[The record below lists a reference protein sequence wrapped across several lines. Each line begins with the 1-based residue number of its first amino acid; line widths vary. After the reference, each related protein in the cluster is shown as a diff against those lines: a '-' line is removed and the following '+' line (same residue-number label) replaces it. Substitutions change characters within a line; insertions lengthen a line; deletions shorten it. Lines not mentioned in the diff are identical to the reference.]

1 MIIKRI
7 SAALLLC
14 AMLLSVAVSCGG
26 KDENSPD
33 GSDKPAGEETAEAT
47 VSEESTI
54 EPLEVRDLGGKDFR
68 VLVYKQGD
76 PGTWFQYLDFEWT
89 EEAAGDL
96 INDNI
101 MNRNIAIEEKYNI
114 RIVSN
119 QVSDVVSTA
128 RKAITAGSDEFE
140 ILEPYCDSA
149 YSMAGEG
156 LLYNIYDLPYCEFDM
171 PWWDSNIQRDLSLQ
185 NRLWTVT
192 GDISMF
198 DEELSYVVY
207 YNQVLAKQYE
217 IEDCYELAR
226 SGKWTI
232 DKMAELGRIVTHDL
246 NGDGVLGDEDV
257 YGVVTDYGVGRSWFY
272 AMGAQ
277 LCKLESDGTPKL
289 VVGEPHS
296 QAAFDKISAL
306 MNDETSTKLVSK
318 LKNSWTAAINGM
330 KEDRV
335 LFLPGSLYDITGYR
349 SMENDFGVLP
359 YPKHS
364 EEQERYYNYV
374 ASHVC
379 PVISVPVTNSDIEST
394 GLLLEALSRESS
406 DTIVNAYIELNLM
419 TKVARDDSS
428 AEMMRL
434 IFATKRYDLACS
446 YNWGKITN
454 VIEPSCRDSS
464 KFQSTLAKLLPAAEA
479 DMAKT
484 LEQFA
489 G

>member
-207 YNQVLAKQYE
+207 YN
-217 IEDCYELAR
+217 
-226 SGKWTI
+226 
-232 DKMAELGRIVTHDL
+232 
-246 NGDGVLGDEDV
+246 
-257 YGVVTDYGVGRSWFY
+257 
-272 AMGAQ
+272 
-277 LCKLESDGTPKL
+277 
-289 VVGEPHS
+289 
-296 QAAFDKISAL
+296 
-306 MNDETSTKLVSK
+306 
-318 LKNSWTAAINGM
+318 
-330 KEDRV
+330 
-335 LFLPGSLYDITGYR
+335 
-349 SMENDFGVLP
+349 
-359 YPKHS
+359 
-364 EEQERYYNYV
+364 
-374 ASHVC
+374 
-379 PVISVPVTNSDIEST
+379 
-394 GLLLEALSRESS
+394 
-406 DTIVNAYIELNLM
+406 
-419 TKVARDDSS
+419 
-428 AEMMRL
+428 
-434 IFATKRYDLACS
+434 
-446 YNWGKITN
+446 
-454 VIEPSCRDSS
+454 
-464 KFQSTLAKLLPAAEA
+464 
-479 DMAKT
+479 
-484 LEQFA
+484 
-489 G
+489 